1 MVYQSLFV
9 VDKRPKATN
18 IKVNIQLTAKK
29 EVGMTATFHVGY
41 TENLSV
47 MTINDLVQ
55 GIRGY
60 GKKAE
65 RTPSEYLQELKTRT
79 DISFEQVRDIH
90 KALLAAYDVLH
101 ANQIDLQPAIIATVN
116 RLAKNN
122 HSFSDQMMIPWV
134 EKGLY
139 IVGDNQSGEY
149 LTSAA
154 ISLLNS
160 QFKLVRTLGN
170 IGKKVELNGLGSIS
184 QVHDNRV
191 DFSKNLLVQCIDLM
205 NHRDSGISSAA
216 TSLLNK
222 QWDDLSQEQQEIVIE
237 RSINLID
244 EVPAASGAALNLIN
258 HHLLPED
265 DRNEMIANKSIQIL
279 LTSDNNSQRVSAAQ
293 CITRFI
299 KASSAPVEKKANVL
313 GIFAR
318 SSRNSHPDKT
328 DEIAIFTEALQTLGA
343 QAGGSYSQT
352 RIATQPSVTNG
363 HGRTWPA
370 SAADSQTAPR
380 TCEAALA
387 RGSR

>member
-1 MVYQSLFV
+1 
-9 VDKRPKATN
+9 
-18 IKVNIQLTAKK
+18 
-29 EVGMTATFHVGY
+29 
-41 TENLSV
+41 
-47 MTINDLVQ
+47 
-55 GIRGY
+55 
-60 GKKAE
+60 
-65 RTPSEYLQELKTRT
+65 
-79 DISFEQVRDIH
+79 
-90 KALLAAYDVLH
+90 
-101 ANQIDLQPAIIATVN
+101 
-116 RLAKNN
+116 
-122 HSFSDQMMIPWV
+122 MMIPWV

-170 IGKKVELNGLGSIS
+170 IGKKVELNGLGSIFP
-184 QVHDNRV
+184 VHDNRV

-244 EVPAASGAALNLIN
+244 DEVPVVSGAALNLIN
-258 HHLLPED
+258 HHLLPEN

-299 KASSAPVEKKANVL
+299 KGSAAPVEKKANVL

-318 SSRNSHPDKT
+318 SSRNSHPDNT

-363 HGRTWPA
+363 HGRTWPV
-370 SAADSQTAPR
+370 SAAQPHQPATNPAAFARPPR
-380 TCEAALA
+380 
-387 RGSR
+387 

>member
-1 MVYQSLFV
+1 
-9 VDKRPKATN
+9 
-18 IKVNIQLTAKK
+18 
-29 EVGMTATFHVGY
+29 MTATFHVGY

-170 IGKKVELNGLGSIS
+170 IGKQVERNGLGSIS
-184 QVHDNRV
+184 PVHDDRV
-191 DFSKNLLVQCIDLM
+191 DVSKNLLVQCIDLM

-244 EVPAASGAALNLIN
+244 DEVPVASGAALNLIN

-265 DRNEMIANKSIQIL
+265 DRNEMIANKSKTIL
-279 LTSDNNSQRVSAAQ
+279 EASDNNSQRVSAAQ

-299 KASSAPVEKKANVL
+299 KGSAAPVEKKANVL

-318 SSRNSHPDKT
+318 LSQNSHPDNT

-343 QAGGSYSQT
+343 QAGVGYSQT
-352 RIATQPSVTNG
+352 TIATQPSATNNG
-363 HGRTWPA
+363 YGRTWPV

-380 TCEAALA
+380 TCEAAFA
-387 RGSR
+387 RPPR